1 MCRKEAKGRGSANVH
16 RQPSGDKD
24 EGASIC
30 WCLLPTVVRS
40 AHCNEEDMPTVMR
53 FGVGYVYVLHH
64 SRCLFRRKY
73 NGNILDG
80 IQTKTGHFSLTEVQ
94 SEENVDTVRLDD

>member
-53 FGVGYVYVLHH
+53 FGVGYVYVD
-64 SRCLFRRKY
+64 FFMFY
-73 NGNILDG
+73 ITQD
-80 IQTKTGHFSLTEVQ
+80 VY
-94 SEENVDTVRLDD
+94 SEENIMVIY

>member
-1 MCRKEAKGRGSANVH
+1 ML

-53 FGVGYVYVLHH
+53 FGVGYVYVD
-64 SRCLFRRKY
+64 
-73 NGNILDG
+73 ILCF
-80 IQTKTGHFSLTEVQ
+80 TNALSLQ
-94 SEENVDTVRLDD
+94 IFIPKKM